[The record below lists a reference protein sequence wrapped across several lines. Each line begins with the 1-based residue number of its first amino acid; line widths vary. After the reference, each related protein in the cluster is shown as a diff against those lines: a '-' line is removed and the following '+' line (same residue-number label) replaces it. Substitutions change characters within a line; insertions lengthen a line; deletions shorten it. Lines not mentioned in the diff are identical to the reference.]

1 MKILNWEHSYTVTL
15 NDEVEV
21 PDDFEVADH
30 YAKWGTITLVGKDG
44 TEIEFESSIDYE
56 LDCKRPAVSNVY
68 NEKWE
73 QIEGLEYE

>member
-21 PDDFEVADH
+21 PDDFELAEH

-44 TEIEFESSIDYE
+44 TEIEFESDIDFE
-56 LDCKRPAVSNVY
+56 LECKHPNKSNIY
-68 NEKWE
+68 DSKWGE
-73 QIEGLEYE
+73 IEGLKYE

>member
-1 MKILNWEHSYTVTL
+1 MKILNWEHVYTITV

-21 PDDFEVADH
+21 PDDFEVVDH

-44 TEIEFESSIDYE
+44 TEIGFESQLDHE
-56 LDCKRPAVSNVY
+56 LDCKRARISNVY
-68 NEKWE
+68 NENWE